1 MLRYFWEQDKNCED
15 DETTYKELGLA
26 LLQLLKAFDV
36 PTDFIKNA
44 ELLLFVIDCLLF
56 KWNQYDDDDSNT
68 QMWIDEVV
76 TNLLSAYTFLK
87 GEFN

>member
-26 LLQLLKAFDV
+26 LLQFLKAFDV

-44 ELLLFVIDCLLF
+44 ELLLFVIDCHLF
-56 KWNQYDDDDSNT
+56 KWNQYDDGNSNT

-76 TNLLSAYTFLK
+76 ANLLSAYTFLK
-87 GEFN
+87 GEFH